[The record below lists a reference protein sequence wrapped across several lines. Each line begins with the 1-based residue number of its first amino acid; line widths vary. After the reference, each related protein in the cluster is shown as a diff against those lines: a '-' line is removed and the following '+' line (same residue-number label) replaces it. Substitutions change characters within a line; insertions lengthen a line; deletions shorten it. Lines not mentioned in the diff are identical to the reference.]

1 VRRAFKFRL
10 FTNRNQDRELA
21 AMLETHRR
29 LYNSCLD
36 ERKTRYEAEKV
47 TVRYGEQSARFKA
60 ERATNPYY
68 ARLNFSSAQATMRR
82 LEKSFANFF
91 RRVKTGEKPGYPRFK
106 GRDFF
111 NSIEF
116 PSYGD
121 GIRLNDTKLRV
132 QHVGMIRVKLHRP
145 IEGEVKTVTLKR
157 EAGKWYAVFSCD
169 LGDVL
174 VTPSLLPPVG
184 IDVGLKSFLS
194 KSDGSKPEPNPR
206 YQKTALPE
214 LRRKGRAVARK
225 RKGGKNRRK
234 AVKKLAKIHARVKNL
249 RRDHHHK
256 VALKLVRRYG
266 LIAVESLSIK
276 TMLKND
282 RLARAISDVA
292 WGNFLLTL
300 RAKAESAGVAY
311 VEVNARGTSQECPD
325 CGRVVR
331 KDLSQR
337 WHSCECGCSLD
348 RDEASARVILARGLL
363 ARTGP
368 AERKAGV
375 A

>member
-1 VRRAFKFRL
+1 
-10 FTNRNQDRELA
+10 
-21 AMLETHRR
+21 
-29 LYNSCLD
+29 
-36 ERKTRYEAEKV
+36 
-47 TVRYGEQSARFKA
+47 
-60 ERATNPYY
+60 
-68 ARLNFSSAQATMRR
+68 
-82 LEKSFANFF
+82 
-91 RRVKTGEKPGYPRFK
+91 
-106 GRDFF
+106 
-111 NSIEF
+111 
-116 PSYGD
+116 
-121 GIRLNDTKLRV
+121 
-132 QHVGMIRVKLHRP
+132 
-145 IEGEVKTVTLKR
+145 
-157 EAGKWYAVFSCD
+157 
-169 LGDVL
+169 
-174 VTPSLLPPVG
+174 
-184 IDVGLKSFLS
+184 
-194 KSDGSKPEPNPR
+194 
-206 YQKTALPE
+206 
-214 LRRKGRAVARK
+214 
-225 RKGGKNRRK
+225 
-234 AVKKLAKIHARVKNL
+234 VKNL